1 MRKIQL
7 SAGKQISVT
16 TLSELLDLDHSVV
29 LENLQI
35 LTRDHYRRFGTQA
48 IQLFFDALEGYSI
61 RNTSVVGILRCDYFS
76 LELLPKINKLET
88 GKCLGLAQVS
98 GMKGFQ
104 IADEKLMDLALT
116 IDKDVSLIDYF
127 GYSLLDS
134 VIHISHNGFLGR
146 KQENITEPNKIGSNI
161 LINETLVSG
170 KNFNKPFVSDSV
182 VSHNIQPNQIIKSA
196 LKVCLE
202 NSSETS
208 IQDLSALLLN
218 YFEGVNLLT
227 PNDILSLS
235 DTSSRYTPTAPRPD
249 YEVALSH
256 ALAILEGGSI
266 EMNEGKLSAPSFTL
280 DLDKVF
286 ESFCSKQ
293 MKNLMNREKYVVET
307 QRSFAHVM
315 SPNLS
320 DKKIVPDVLIKNI
333 KNNKGVILD
342 LKNKYS
348 SLREDGKTFIS
359 NPDIYQISYYAKTLG
374 VRDCVLVYPAYKPRI
389 QYPLKASEGEESYNL
404 KKSQKMQEIL
414 TSSSTK
420 IFLDES
426 VRIIIYNIDLSG
438 SVRNSVK
445 SVAGLCQL
453 VADIMV

>member
-1 MRKIQL
+1 MRTIQL
-7 SAGKQISVT
+7 IAGKQLSVA
-16 TLSELLDLDHSVV
+16 TLSELLDLDNSVV

-35 LTRDHYRRFGTQA
+35 LTREHYRRFGTQA
-48 IQLFFDALEGYSI
+48 IQLFFDATEGYSI
-61 RNTSVVGILRCDYFS
+61 RNTSVVGILRCEYFT
-76 LELLPKINKLET
+76 LELLPKINKLEI
-88 GKCLGLAQVS
+88 GKCLGIAQVS

-104 IADEKLMDLALT
+104 IADESIKDLALT

-134 VIHISHNGFLGR
+134 VIHISHNGVLGI
-146 KQENITEPNKIGSNI
+146 KQENTTEPNKIGSNI
-161 LINETLVSG
+161 LINETLASG
-170 KNFNKPFVSDSV
+170 KNFSRPYVSDST
-182 VSHNIQPNQIIKSA
+182 VSHNIEPNQIIKAA
-196 LKVCLE
+196 LKICLE
-202 NSSETS
+202 NSSDNS
-208 IQDLSALLLN
+208 IQDISALLLN
-218 YFEGVNLLT
+218 YFDDIDLLA
-227 PNDILSLS
+227 PNDISNLSN
-235 DTSSRYTPTAPRPD
+235 TSSRYTPTAPRPD

-266 EMNEGKLSAPSFTL
+266 ELNEGKLSAPSFTL

-293 MKNLMNREKYVVET
+293 MKSLMNQEKYSVET
-307 QRSFAHVM
+307 QKSFSHVM
-315 SPNLS
+315 SPNIS
-320 DKKIVPDVLIKNI
+320 DKKIVPDVLIRNI
-333 KNNKGVILD
+333 KNSKGVILD

-348 SLREDGKTFIS
+348 SLREDGGTLIS

-374 VRDCVLVYPAYKPRI
+374 IRDCILVYPAYKPRI
-389 QYPLKASEGEESYNL
+389 QYPLKASEGEEAYIA
-404 KKSQKMQEIL
+404 KKNQKMQEIL
-414 TSSSTK
+414 TSTSST

-426 VRIIIYNIDLSG
+426 VRIIIYNVDLSG